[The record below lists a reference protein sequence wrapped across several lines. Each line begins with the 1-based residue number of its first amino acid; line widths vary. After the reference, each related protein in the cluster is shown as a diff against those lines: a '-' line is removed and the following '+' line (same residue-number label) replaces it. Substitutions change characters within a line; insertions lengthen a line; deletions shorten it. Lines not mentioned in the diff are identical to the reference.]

1 MESDSSVISV
11 RPSKKID
18 LKLELKQLFSDI
30 KPQVQLPVKGKK
42 SFLLSL
48 QKARQKI

>member
-1 MESDSSVISV
+1 MDSDSSVISV
-11 RPSKKID
+11 KPSKKID
-18 LKLELKQLFSDI
+18 LKLELKQMFYEI
-30 KPQVQLPVKGKK
+30 KPKVQLPAKGKK